1 VTRLHRTA
9 RDTGLLAGACLL
21 AGCAA
26 ALAQEDTV
34 IAAGTWSTL
43 GAVGGA
49 LVLAASAIGAWRR
62 LTAPLRAIETHHRIL
77 LGSDE
82 EGTIGLVRRAQE
94 VEDRL
99 RALPDELREVR
110 VVVAGLVAQ
119 RDQDAEE
126 RHRRQEQAD
135 VRDREIQELL
145 EAVRREL
152 SRQREADGGQ

>member
-1 VTRLHRTA
+1 VTGLHRTA
-9 RDTGLLAGACLL
+9 LHAGLLAGACLL

-77 LGSDE
+77 LGSEE
-82 EGTIGLVRRAQE
+82 EGATGLVQRTRD
-94 VEDRL
+94 VEDQL
-99 RALPDELREVR
+99 RELPGELREVR
-110 VVVAGLVAQ
+110 AVVAELAAQ
-119 RDQDAEE
+119 RDRDAKE